1 MTNQKTTSEK
11 TEQKETAQKETMPCK
26 NPLGQIDFE
35 KWKTSFRK
43 ELLEKI
49 RSSFGNEGFLCLDT
63 RPYRLA
69 YDLSSDVAWLAN
81 PDTLYSKENGQKQAT
96 QLQFGDLSDWALP
109 SFEELRDFVQT
120 PNNPMRGGQA
130 YRLFDCYRWLC
141 DRGKVDIDSGCF
153 GIDPSSDGWLI
164 CRKDLTPNQ
173 FATLIL
179 AFCKQKWKPALK
191 PEQINLLESYLKNDL
206 SAALPRMDHDACR
219 LPLLKPEDWSDPEK
233 GLWEAWGQPPAVLDK
248 LGIRPRDP
256 ARDVHDGD
264 WVAID
269 FGTSSTVVAWHNG
282 EKNSAELMR
291 VGAKDF
297 HQASRAG
304 DYENPTVLEFLDLP
318 ALLEAWRACAYRP
331 DVCWNDV
338 RCSHEAL
345 HDWRHN
351 ESDPRVVGSVL
362 GKIKQ
367 WALRGAS
374 DAPLRLGDQAGGS
387 ELELAPLSL
396 RTPVRGQPLAV
407 SQDDPFDPVEL
418 YAWFLGMNINW
429 RGRGIFLKYAMTFP
443 VKYPQEVKERILASF
458 SRGLQRSLPPAL
470 VMQPDWL
477 QKFEVVE
484 LASEPVAYAAL
495 ALPAL
500 GVAPGQARET
510 GYAVF
515 DFGGGTADFDF
526 GFYRLPTPE
535 EEESGVEVALERCGS
550 EGDALL
556 GGENLLENLAYRT
569 FRHNEALCREKK
581 ITFTRPLGERGFAG
595 DELLLDKTRAAMTN
609 TLMLMSAL
617 RPLWETGELPAAE
630 SGVLRLNLLTRDGER
645 AACELAID
653 QAGLLQ
659 WLAQRL
665 EQGVKTFYTALKR
678 AFEGRMPERVHVL
691 LAGNSSRSRM
701 VADLFG
707 LKAGG
712 QSKGGQSKGG
722 QSQNGQTDGGQS
734 AKPGEITFVEALALY
749 SWAEEDGDSQ
759 LPGPEDKAAQA
770 MNQWRQALLGERAPV
785 FEIHPPLA
793 GNAQDLYSP
802 TGKTGVALGLLKLCP
817 GSAIEVLDE
826 AREQSGG
833 ESPFAWYVGS
843 DRRGAFTPALHHGA
857 PYGQWQP
864 VGVPRNRAFN
874 LYYTNSPR
882 ASTGELPASDGEL
895 RRKTLHLAGGQ
906 HGERLFARATGP
918 DTIEICTAAS
928 AEEAGRDNV
937 QTLTLKA

>member
-1 MTNQKTTSEK
+1 MTNQKTASKK
-11 TEQKETAQKETMPCK
+11 TGQKETPQKATIPCK

-35 KWKTSFRK
+35 NWKTSFRK
-43 ELLEKI
+43 ELLDKF
-49 RSSFGNEGFLCLDT
+49 RSFFENERFLYLDA

-69 YDLSSDVAWLAN
+69 YDLSNDVAWLAN
-81 PDTLYSKENGQKQAT
+81 PESSYVKENGQNHAA
-96 QLQFGDLSDWALP
+96 QLQYGGLSGWVLP
-109 SFEELRDFVQT
+109 SFEELHDFILT
-120 PNNPMRGGQA
+120 PDNPMHSGPKYYLFDIYHWLCNQGRVSTVGSVYVNNPNGEG
-130 YRLFDCYRWLC
+130 YF
-141 DRGKVDIDSGCF
+141 
-153 GIDPSSDGWLI
+153 I
-164 CRKDLTPNQ
+164 CRKNLTPDE
-173 FATLIL
+173 FASLTL
-179 AFCKQKWKPALK
+179 AFCKQKWKPELK
-191 PEQINLLESYLKNDL
+191 PEQISLLESYLKNDL

-374 DAPLRLGDQAGGS
+374 DAPLRLGDQAGGR

-407 SQDDPFDPVEL
+407 SKDDPFDPVEL

-443 VKYPQEVKERILASF
+443 VKYPKEVKQRILASF

-665 EQGVKTFYTALKR
+665 EQGVKNHAR
-678 AFEGRMPERVHVL
+678 G
-691 LAGNSSRSRM
+691 GGD
-701 VADLFG
+701 VAEANDGVVAAEYLFG
-707 LKAGG
+707 ARLHDGLKMHPAGRG
-712 QSKGGQSKGG
+712 LVMSVIDAVREDASLQIRCKWRHCV
-722 QSQNGQTDGGQS
+722 D
-734 AKPGEITFVEALALY
+734 ARHEGECVALALFLLLQECVDLRVKGFEA
-749 SWAEEDGDSQ
+749 AEQ
-759 LPGPEDKAAQA
+759 K
-770 MNQWRQALLGERAPV
+770 
-785 FEIHPPLA
+785 FFFH
-793 GNAQDLYSP
+793 
-802 TGKTGVALGLLKLCP
+802 GLFSLC
-817 GSAIEVLDE
+817 
-826 AREQSGG
+826 
-833 ESPFAWYVGS
+833 
-843 DRRGAFTPALHHGA
+843 
-857 PYGQWQP
+857 
-864 VGVPRNRAFN
+864 
-874 LYYTNSPR
+874 
-882 ASTGELPASDGEL
+882 
-895 RRKTLHLAGGQ
+895 
-906 HGERLFARATGP
+906 
-918 DTIEICTAAS
+918 
-928 AEEAGRDNV
+928 
-937 QTLTLKA
+937 

>member
-1 MTNQKTTSEK
+1 MTNQKTASKK
-11 TEQKETAQKETMPCK
+11 TGQKETPQKATIPCK

-35 KWKTSFRK
+35 NWKTSFRK
-43 ELLEKI
+43 DLLEKI
-49 RSSFGNEGFLCLDT
+49 RPSFGNEGFLYLDT
-63 RPYRLA
+63 QPYRLA
-69 YDLSSDVAWLAN
+69 YDLSNDVAWLAN
-81 PDTLYSKENGQKQAT
+81 PESAYNKENGQNHAA
-96 QLQFGDLSDWALP
+96 QLQYGGLSGWALP
-109 SFEELRDFVQT
+109 SYEQLHDFVKL
-120 PNNPMRGGQA
+120 PNNPMRDGQA
-130 YRLFDCYRWLC
+130 YRLFAFYDWLC
-141 DRGKVDIDSGCF
+141 ERGKVDIDSGCF
-153 GIDPSSDGWLI
+153 SVSSSSHGLFI
-164 CRKDLTPNQ
+164 CRKNLTPDE
-173 FATLIL
+173 FATLVST
-179 AFCKQKWKPALK
+179 FHKHQWKPALE
-191 PEQINLLESYLKNDL
+191 PEQISLLEPYFKNDL

-233 GLWEAWGQPPAVLDK
+233 GLWEAWGQPPAVLEK

-331 DVCWNDV
+331 DVCWDDV

-407 SQDDPFDPVEL
+407 SKDDPFDPVEL

-712 QSKGGQSKGG
+712 QSKGGQS
-722 QSQNGQTDGGQS
+722 QNGQTDGGQS
-734 AKPGEITFVEALALY
+734 AKPGEITLAEALY

-770 MNQWRQALLGERAPV
+770 MNKWRQALLGERAPV

-817 GSAIEVLDE
+817 GSAIEVLDK